1 MDATLRPSSQG
12 HTVPFCF
19 LTVHVHMILVYLWL
33 SQMNSTFQV
42 CKQIFVGISPFPI
55 RAKHDTRIKIF
66 DLITS
71 IIIII
76 IIIISIIIYLFIIT
90 ILYYYDDE
98 DLNIMVIKNGQEM
111 DTDPRNWRKTVLDA
125 KVY

>member
-55 RAKHDTRIKIF
+55 RAKHDARIKIF
-66 DLITS
+66 DLITL

-76 IIIISIIIYLFIIT
+76 IIIIIIFIYLLLLSYIIT
-90 ILYYYDDE
+90 
-98 DLNIMVIKNGQEM
+98 
-111 DTDPRNWRKTVLDA
+111 TTRT
-125 KVY
+125 